1 MNPENFFNKRLDL
14 KKQFKEEKGVSYNQY
29 NQEAS
34 PDTDDDIDALLGSDS
49 HLKDII
55 DQMYTPES
63 EATLSFGELRKE
75 IEQARSEDEK
85 LQTISDALRTLNTQE
100 ELLLK
105 KRYELTQYNSGTA
118 IDDQLSKKLDRAEE
132 KIDAKKEALEYG
144 NETWKYARMAELSE
158 YKEQLDRGFVQTPSR
173 KEAITHMSELLTGG
187 GNIFL
192 EGDSGTGKTQI
203 LKNMVRLLDGYT
215 PEVFPSTDQSRDS
228 DIYGKTGLASKD
240 GATETLFVPGMLV
253 RSLTEG
259 KKIIF
264 DEFNNMEQ
272 ATRLGLKKFYDLRPG
287 DTFTVPQDGS
297 QEFVVREGFGFL
309 ATGNLPSPKHP
320 DRKPLGNEE
329 IREFKMPHLDHLPKE
344 EVYDLLLTAAMRE
357 DMSAPLSKKE
367 AETTLKHLTE
377 AIEEVHNAYEGVGSF
392 YSDVM
397 KKEKAI
403 LKKAV
408 LDPKEYISWIQ
419 GYKHQTNQSLQAYL
433 ADNISFFI
441 NKGSFPESDRNLM
454 FKIFATKGLMDGVS
468 PALCNIEMSEAQS
481 LGWQSESS
489 SELPAQRNLS
499 LDELATLDP
508 FDMRQQRMDTVVEDF
523 INNNAEALPTQETI
537 TDIEEALEIMGES
550 QFIGPDDIEKTFGFQ
565 PDTIPEIQFSP
576 EELERA
582 KELGQKL
589 ILYVDMKEDGTAFT
603 MKDMEKTLNNKTSD
617 DNTLIYNTTQSD
629 NWFNTETSLHE
640 ITPRAGWRLTT
651 LEVIENSTNKNYLG
665 QTEELITYLEHE
677 VFAGEDMPQE
687 YIDAI
692 EEFRILNTPDFR
704 EKVKSSTESE
714 WKQAAQKL
722 SALSINQ
729 MTRENFSEIIYRL
742 ACEEKK
748 SGTKELSSKY
758 SWSNSLAS
766 GGTLVSVGFFVSNG
780 LSVFKWNPVNS
791 IGGIG
796 VCFSRSV

>member
-377 AIEEVHNAYEGVGSF
+377 AIKEVHNAYEGVGSF

-589 ILYVDMKEDGTAFT
+589 ILYVDVKEDGTEFVVGD
-603 MKDMEKTLNNKTSD
+603 MKNILPEKTQNGKTFFSD
-617 DNTLIYNTTQSD
+617 DWDDTD
-629 NWFNTETSLHE
+629 E
-640 ITPRAGWRLTT
+640 ITRKETPRAGWRLTT
-651 LEVIENSTNKNYLG
+651 PEVIEGSTSKNYLE
-665 QTEELITYLEHE
+665 QTEEIVSYLQNE
-677 VFAGEDMPQE
+677 VFVGQDIPQE

-714 WKQAAQKL
+714 WKEAAQKL

-748 SGTKELSSKY
+748 SGTKELASKY

-766 GGTLVSVGFFVSNG
+766 VGELVLVGYFVSSG
-780 LSVFKWNPVNS
+780 LRVGAYKPVS
-791 IGGIG
+791 ALGSIG